1 MLVCGPGRGVAVLG
15 CCPSASSHPCLS
27 CRSMPS
33 CATMGSSSLL
43 RGGKHALQR
52 LLSGTILVLCMSAA
66 SQAAAA
72 SRGEAA
78 LPRYATLKGRAVGD
92 MSDHDSH
99 GWMSIGGLAT
109 PLQRG
114 GGHSGGGD
122 GGYTPAPLLASPI
135 SASNTPL
142 RDDEVRSTP

>member
-1 MLVCGPGRGVAVLG
+1 
-15 CCPSASSHPCLS
+15 
-27 CRSMPS
+27 MP
-33 CATMGSSSLL
+33 
-43 RGGKHALQR
+43 R
-52 LLSGTILVLCMSAA
+52 LLSGAILVLCLSTAP
-66 SQAAAA
+66 QAAAA

-78 LPRYATLKGRAVGD
+78 PPRYATLKGRSVRD

-114 GGHSGGGD
+114 GGHLGGGGD

-142 RDDEVRSTP
+142 RDDEVRSAP